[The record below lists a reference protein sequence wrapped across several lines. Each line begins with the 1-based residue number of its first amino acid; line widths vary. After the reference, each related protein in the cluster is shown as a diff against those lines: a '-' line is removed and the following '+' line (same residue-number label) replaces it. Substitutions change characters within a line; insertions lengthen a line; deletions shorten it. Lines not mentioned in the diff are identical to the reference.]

1 MDADFKTDFA
11 SFKYFQ
17 KGPQASVED
26 NLTTV
31 KSEIAE
37 GRAGRRQATAGGV
50 NHSINVVSRDFG
62 LAAAIDGNA
71 Q

>member
-1 MDADFKTDFA
+1 VDADFKTDFA

-17 KGPQASVED
+17 KGPQDD